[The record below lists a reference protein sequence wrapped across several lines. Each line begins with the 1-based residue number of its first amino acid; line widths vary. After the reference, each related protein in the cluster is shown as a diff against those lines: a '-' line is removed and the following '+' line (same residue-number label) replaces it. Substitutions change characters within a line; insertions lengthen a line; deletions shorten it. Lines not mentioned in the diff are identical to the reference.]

1 MIKRI
6 IGILATLAI
15 LALVVFTALGSG
27 SYKSMLPEDL
37 FLRSTVESA
46 DVVAEEVVEAEDVDS
61 LSFETDSLQLKV
73 VE

>member
-37 FLRSTVESA
+37 FPRVRLLVSVSPWKRFPSER
-46 DVVAEEVVEAEDVDS
+46 
-61 LSFETDSLQLKV
+61 
-73 VE
+73 

>member
-1 MIKRI
+1 M
-6 IGILATLAI
+6 ATLAI

-46 DVVAEEVVEAEDVDS
+46 DIVAEEVVETENVDS
-61 LSFETDSLQLKV
+61 LSFETDSLQMEV

>member
-46 DVVAEEVVEAEDVDS
+46 DIVAEEVVETENVDS
-61 LSFETDSLQLKV
+61 LSFETDSLQLEV

>member
-46 DVVAEEVVEAEDVDS
+46 EIVAEEVVETENVDS
-61 LSFETDSLQLKV
+61 LSFETDSLQLEV

>member
-37 FLRSTVESA
+37 FLRPTVESA
-46 DVVAEEVVEAEDVDS
+46 EIVAEEVVETENVDS
-61 LSFETDSLQLKV
+61 LSFETDSLQLEV

>member
-46 DVVAEEVVEAEDVDS
+46 DIVAEEVVETEDVDS
-61 LSFETDSLQLKV
+61 LSFETDSLQLEV

>member
-46 DVVAEEVVEAEDVDS
+46 DIVAEEVVETENVDS
-61 LSFETDSLQLKV
+61 LSFETDSLQMEV

>member
-46 DVVAEEVVEAEDVDS
+46 DIVAEEVVEAENVDS
-61 LSFETDSLQLKV
+61 LSFETDSLQLEV

>member
-37 FLRSTVESA
+37 FLRSTVESEEI
-46 DVVAEEVVEAEDVDS
+46 VAEEVVETENVDS
-61 LSFETDSLQLKV
+61 LSFETDSLQLEI